1 MPLIAQERAV
11 SYTGAVYPE
20 HDICSGFFY
29 KIAETK
35 KGEEKME
42 EETGTVKMVM
52 SKKKTVKMV
61 KMGVMVAI
69 SVAMVYLVHFPIFPA
84 VPFLEYDPADISILI
99 GTFAFGPEAGL
110 VLTVVTAVVQGL
122 TVSAGSGLYG
132 ILMHMIATGVLVLVS
147 GMIYNRKKTKAT
159 AVFGLTAGMAA
170 MAVVMVGANLLIT
183 PMFMGVSKDVVWK
196 LMPFIIGFNV
206 IKAGINGAVTF
217 LLYKRIAMF
226 LRK

>member
-1 MPLIAQERAV
+1 M
-11 SYTGAVYPE
+11 
-20 HDICSGFFY
+20 
-29 KIAETK
+29 
-35 KGEEKME
+35 
-42 EETGTVKMVM
+42 
-52 SKKKTVKMV
+52 
-61 KMGVMVAI
+61 
-69 SVAMVYLVHFPIFPA
+69 
-84 VPFLEYDPADISILI
+84 
-99 GTFAFGPEAGL
+99 
-110 VLTVVTAVVQGL
+110 TVVTAVVQGL

-159 AVFGLTAGMAA
+159 AVFGLSAAGMAA

>member
-1 MPLIAQERAV
+1 
-11 SYTGAVYPE
+11 
-20 HDICSGFFY
+20 
-29 KIAETK
+29 
-35 KGEEKME
+35 
-42 EETGTVKMVM
+42 
-52 SKKKTVKMV
+52 
-61 KMGVMVAI
+61 
-69 SVAMVYLVHFPIFPA
+69 
-84 VPFLEYDPADISILI
+84 
-99 GTFAFGPEAGL
+99 
-110 VLTVVTAVVQGL
+110 
-122 TVSAGSGLYG
+122 
-132 ILMHMIATGVLVLVS
+132 
-147 GMIYNRKKTKAT
+147 MIYNRKKTKAT

>member
-1 MPLIAQERAV
+1 MFD
-11 SYTGAVYPE
+11 SCDGG
-20 HDICSGFFY
+20 CSGTDS
-29 KIAETK
+29 EC
-35 KGEEKME
+35 GER
-42 EETGTVKMVM
+42 TVWDID
-52 SKKKTVKMV
+52 
-61 KMGVMVAI
+61 A
-69 SVAMVYLVHFPIFPA
+69 
-84 VPFLEYDPADISILI
+84 YDR
-99 GTFAFGPEAGL
+99 
-110 VLTVVTAVVQGL
+110 
-122 TVSAGSGLYG
+122 YG
-132 ILMHMIATGVLVLVS
+132 CSCPRIWNDLQQ
-147 GMIYNRKKTKAT
+147 KKTKAT

>member
-1 MPLIAQERAV
+1 M
-11 SYTGAVYPE
+11 
-20 HDICSGFFY
+20 
-29 KIAETK
+29 
-35 KGEEKME
+35 
-42 EETGTVKMVM
+42 
-52 SKKKTVKMV
+52 
-61 KMGVMVAI
+61 
-69 SVAMVYLVHFPIFPA
+69 
-84 VPFLEYDPADISILI
+84 PFLEYDPADISILI

>member
-1 MPLIAQERAV
+1 M
-11 SYTGAVYPE
+11 
-20 HDICSGFFY
+20 
-29 KIAETK
+29 
-35 KGEEKME
+35 
-42 EETGTVKMVM
+42 
-52 SKKKTVKMV
+52 
-61 KMGVMVAI
+61 
-69 SVAMVYLVHFPIFPA
+69 
-84 VPFLEYDPADISILI
+84 
-99 GTFAFGPEAGL
+99 
-110 VLTVVTAVVQGL
+110 TAVVQGL

-217 LLYKRIAMF
+217 LCISGSQCFCVNDQVDESLICIFVLKRCG
-226 LRK
+226 